1 MNKLQKTLAA
11 TMLVLAIALPV
22 IAKVSSEPAAKA
34 LLAKAIAHYKS
45 AGSAQALKDFSVAGG
60 DYVDGDLYLYCVSKA
75 DKKIDAHPVN
85 KGLIGVNFYALKDVD
100 GVPFGQQTM
109 DKAKGSKV
117 GFVDYKWMNP
127 ATKKIGAKRGY
138 FQDFGQDV
146 CIVGVYK

>member
-1 MNKLQKTLAA
+1 MKKLQASLLATL
-11 TMLVLAIALPV
+11 LVLAVAVPA

-34 LLAKAIAHYKS
+34 LIAKAFAHYKA
-45 AGSAQALKDFSVAGG
+45 AGQSQALKDFSVAGG
-60 DYVDGDLYLYCVSKA
+60 DYVQGDLYLYCVSKA
-75 DKKIDAHPVN
+75 DKKINSHPVN

-100 GVPFGQQTM
+100 GIPFGQQTM

-127 ATKKIGAKRGY
+127 ATKKIGVKRGY

-146 CIVGVYK
+146 CVVGVYK